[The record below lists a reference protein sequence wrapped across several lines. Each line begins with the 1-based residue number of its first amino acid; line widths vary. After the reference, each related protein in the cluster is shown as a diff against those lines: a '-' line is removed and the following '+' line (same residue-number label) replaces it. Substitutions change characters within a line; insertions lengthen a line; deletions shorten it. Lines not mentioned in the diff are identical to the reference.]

1 MDKNTLKNVISYI
14 AEKGKFRPGI
24 NWEGLLFN
32 KFIDLVNAKLKHGN
46 YDRDYSN
53 NLGLSDDAIKELK
66 RTIKTD
72 LEPMIR
78 TDEKFNLEEVL
89 SFFNQIFK

>member
-1 MDKNTLKNVISYI
+1 
-14 AEKGKFRPGI
+14 
-24 NWEGLLFN
+24 
-32 KFIDLVNAKLKHGN
+32 LKHGN